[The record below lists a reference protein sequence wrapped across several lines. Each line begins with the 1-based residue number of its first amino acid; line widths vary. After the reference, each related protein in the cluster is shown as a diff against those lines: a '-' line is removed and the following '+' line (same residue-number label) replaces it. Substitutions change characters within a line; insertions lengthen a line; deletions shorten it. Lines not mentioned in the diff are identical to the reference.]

1 MYKISVKTKK
11 KDFGDFIL
19 RDDLILELNKFDG
32 DRPGASH
39 RGPPV
44 RQRGVLA
51 IQPDSS
57 LYSRCQVFTYKQT
70 NKQTNKKQT
79 QKKRIGKAILVSILI
94 LIFIYFHFF
103 ILRNSPFCPSE
114 SHTPY
119 LSHRS
124 GDTSEQVL
132 SGQVVGEG
140 ALSRQGEG
148 VPPPGSSLVR
158 GGHHYE
164 YYKVGMLHSHFTIS
178 TQH

>member
-1 MYKISVKTKK
+1 MVTAQARPTVVPPSDSV
-11 KDFGDFIL
+11 G
-19 RDDLILELNKFDG
+19 
-32 DRPGASH
+32 SS
-39 RGPPV
+39 
-44 RQRGVLA
+44 Q
-51 IQPDSS
+51 SS
-57 LYSRCQVFTYKQT
+57 LTVHSIHAARYSHT

-79 QKKRIGKAILVSILI
+79 QKKRIRKAILVSILI
-94 LIFIYFHFF
+94 LIFIYFYFF

-164 YYKVGMLHSHFTIS
+164 YYQVGKLHSHFTIS